1 MKNVLLAGLLA
12 VINVSG
18 VANSVMA
25 FENVPVSAKV
35 LNSFKKKFTAVQ
47 NEKWYNYKNR
57 SIVVFESEEVRFS
70 IEYDNKGNVTG
81 MEKVY
86 GEGKMDRAVRK
97 IVKSVYFDHNITS
110 IREISVPWLFPSPVY
125 IIHIEDEKGFKNL
138 TVYEEEMKVVDEY
151 SKEF

>member
-12 VINVSG
+12 VINVLG

-25 FENVPVSAKV
+25 FENVPVNAKA

-57 SIVVFESEEVRFS
+57 SIVVFEAEEVRFS
-70 IEYDNKGNVTG
+70 VEYDNKGNVTG

-86 GEGKMDRAVRK
+86 AEGKMDRAIRK
-97 IVKSVYFDHNITS
+97 IVKSVYFDHTITS
-110 IREISVPWLFPSPVY
+110 IREISVPWLFPNPVY
-125 IIHIEDEKGFKNL
+125 IIHIEDENGFKNL
-138 TVYEEEMKVVDEY
+138 TVYDGEMKVVDEY